1 MPDASSLSPE
11 IPTSAELAEGLE
23 RLLVLL
29 AEGHRA
35 TPALAVAGVANGGI
49 SFGKLLASE
58 LSRRLGRNVPYGT
71 IDILFHR
78 DDLASRPVPKITIP
92 TDLPF
97 PVDDAHI
104 LLADD
109 VLHSG
114 RTVRAALNEI
124 FDQGRPAAVELVVVF
139 DRMSASLPV
148 SAAHAVFRQAV
159 PLTHKVRVDVSE
171 SLAGPHVCEIK
182 ARA

>member
-1 MPDASSLSPE
+1 MPDSSFPASGN
-11 IPTSAELAEGLE
+11 PTSAQLAEGLE
-23 RLLVLL
+23 RLLAALSVR
-29 AEGHRA
+29 HRD
-35 TPALAVAGVANGGI
+35 TPSLAVAGVANGGV

-58 LSRRLGRNVPYGT
+58 LTRRLGRPVPYGT

-97 PVDDAHI
+97 AVDDAHI

-114 RTVRAALNEI
+114 RTIRAALNEI
-124 FDQGRPAAVELVVVF
+124 FDQGRPSAVELVVVF
-139 DRMSASLPV
+139 DRMSASLPI
-148 SAAHAVFRQAV
+148 SAAHAVFRRPV
-159 PLTHKVRVDVSE
+159 PGTRKVRLHLAETLGGQHFCELTEVS
-171 SLAGPHVCEIK
+171 
-182 ARA
+182 